1 MTIEPSAP
9 QEMDKDHLVIR
20 HPDGTVTK
28 TALPPQVG
36 DTIRLGRELDNDV
49 PLPDPRTSR
58 HHAYIR
64 RTVKDSLEICDVGSA
79 NGTIVGSLRLQ
90 PNEWYPLAPDQ
101 VVMLGDTRVLW
112 EQALS
117 SQDTIGM
124 MPITGPK
131 TTPVTKKP
139 AQKSAAWLPWAI
151 GAAALLLLL
160 LFGWGIFAFLK
171 SANAPITAATPA
183 AGAPADIA
191 QQTPEGATE
200 GGQPSSPA
208 ETPTPE
214 RPMAPAAPFVSLEDV
229 RFLPVISGALFDPD
243 HVYLI
248 ATVRVENLGDEA
260 FTVSTKQFL
269 LHTDTNETITEFGQG
284 LAPSEFTRL
293 GVTDRFD
300 NLAIRSGG
308 SVSEELIFYLEAKA
322 YNLALVFHPTGF
334 EQLVIEAGL
343 VDAGQQLAQLLGT
356 PAATGEGTAVAAAAS
371 PTAGATATLGSA
383 GAAAPADNYQ
393 RSIPDSSLVGTIA
406 YADFNGATYDL
417 FFGNVATGES
427 TFWRG
432 ESSQPAFSHNGNR
445 IAYHSW
451 ANNSRG
457 LITSNIDHSN
467 GFLIGTF
474 IEDQLPTWSP
484 DDGQLLFLSR
494 RTGTRQSQFYLA
506 PSNVERPEA
515 QFIMEGEYPTW
526 HAGGAVVF
534 KGWGNS
540 GEGLQVAP
548 DGSNLTDFKPLTD
561 QPGDTAP
568 SVSPDGK
575 KVAFMSNRNNNWDI
589 YVVNIDGSNLQRLTT
604 DDAQDGLPAWSP
616 DGKAIAFV
624 SNRGGPWAVWA
635 MTPNGTGIEQ
645 LFTYQGGPDGF
656 VASEPTHDTTRG
668 WAEER
673 ISWSAKTY

>member
-1 MTIEPSAP
+1 MTVETSAP
-9 QEMDKDHLVIR
+9 QEMDKDHLVVR

-28 TALPPQVG
+28 TALPAQVG

-90 PNEWYPLAPDQ
+90 PNEWYPLAPGQ
-101 VVMLGDTRVLW
+101 VVMMGDTRVLW

-124 MPITGPK
+124 MPVAGPK
-131 TTPVTKKP
+131 TTPVAKKP
-139 AQKSAAWLPWAI
+139 AQKSALWLPWAA
-151 GAAALLLLL
+151 GAAVLLLLL
-160 LFGWGIFAFLK
+160 LAAWGMFALLK
-171 SANAPITAATPA
+171 ANAPITAATPA
-183 AGAPADIA
+183 VDAPADIA

-200 GGQPSSPA
+200 SGHASPA
-208 ETPTPE
+208 ETPTPQ
-214 RPMAPAAPFVSLEDV
+214 RPLAPAAPFVSLEGI
-229 RFLPVISGALFDPD
+229 RFLPVISGALFDTE
-243 HVYLI
+243 HVYMI
-248 ATVRVENLGDEA
+248 GTVRVENLGDEP
-260 FTVSTKQFL
+260 FTVSTNQFTVQ
-269 LHTDTNETITEFGQG
+269 TDTGEVLKELGQE
-284 LAPSEFTRL
+284 LAPSEFKRM
-293 GVTDRFD
+293 GVTDRFN
-300 NLAIRSGG
+300 NLALRSGG
-308 SVSEELIFYLEAKA
+308 SVSEELIFYLETKP
-322 YNLALVFHPTGF
+322 YNLTLSFTPDGF
-334 EQLVIEAGL
+334 EPLVMETGM
-343 VDAGQQLAQLLGT
+343 VYAGQQLAQLLGT
-356 PAATGEGTAVAAAAS
+356 PVAAETTVASASPAISETTPTAVAAS
-371 PTAGATATLGSA
+371 
-383 GAAAPADNYQ
+383 GAAPSDGYL

-427 TFWRG
+427 VFWRG
-432 ESSQPAFSHNGNR
+432 ETSQPAFSNAGDR

-467 GFLIGTF
+467 GFLVGTF

-484 DDGQLLFLSR
+484 DDGQILFLSR

-548 DGSNLTDFKPLTD
+548 DGSTLTDFKPLTD
-561 QPGDTAP
+561 QIGDTAP

-589 YVVNIDGSNLQRLTT
+589 YVINIDGSNLQRLTT
-604 DDAQDGLPAWSP
+604 DDAQDGLPTWSP

-645 LFTYQGGPDGF
+645 LFTYQGSPDGF

>member
-1 MTIEPSAP
+1 MTTETPTP

-20 HPDGTVTK
+20 HPDGSVTK
-28 TALPPQVG
+28 IALPPQVG

-90 PNEWYPLAPDQ
+90 ANEWYPLAPGQ
-101 VVMLGDTRVLW
+101 VVMMGDTRVLW

-124 MPITGPK
+124 MPIAGPK
-131 TTPVTKKP
+131 TTPVAKKSS
-139 AQKSAAWLPWAI
+139 QKSASWMPWAI
-151 GAAALLLLL
+151 GAAILLLLL
-160 LFGWGIFAFLK
+160 LAIWGIFALLK
-171 SANAPITAATPA
+171 PADTSITAATPA

-200 GGQPSSPA
+200 GGQPVLPT
-208 ETPTPE
+208 ETPTPK
-214 RPMAPAAPFVSLEDV
+214 RPMAPAVPFVSLEDL
-229 RFLPVISGALFDPD
+229 RFLPVISGALFDTE
-243 HVYLI
+243 HVYMI
-248 ATVRVENLGDEA
+248 GTVRIENLGDEP
-260 FTVSTKQFL
+260 FTVSTHQFTL
-269 LHTDTNETITEFGQG
+269 QTDTGEVLKELGRE
-284 LAPSEFTRL
+284 LAPSEFKRM
-293 GVTDRFD
+293 GVTDRFN
-300 NLAIRSGG
+300 NLALRSGG
-308 SVSEELIFYLEAKA
+308 SVSEELIFYLETKA
-322 YNLALVFHPTGF
+322 YNLTLSFTPDGF
-334 EQLVIEAGL
+334 EPLVMETGTVYAGE
-343 VDAGQQLAQLLGT
+343 QLAQLLGT
-356 PAATGEGTAVAAAAS
+356 PVAEGTMVASASPAISDTTPTAAAV
-371 PTAGATATLGSA
+371 SA
-383 GAAAPADNYQ
+383 VPSDGYL

-417 FFGNVATGES
+417 FFGNVATGDS
-427 TFWRG
+427 IFWRG
-432 ESSQPAFSHNGNR
+432 ETSQPAFSNSGER
-445 IAYHSW
+445 IACHSW

-457 LITSNIDHSN
+457 LITSNMDHSN
-467 GFLIGTF
+467 GFLVGTF

-484 DDGQLLFLSR
+484 DDGQILFLSR

-506 PSNVERPEA
+506 PSNIERPEA

-526 HAGGAVVF
+526 HASNNVVF

-540 GEGLQVAP
+540 GEGLKMAP
-548 DGSNLTDFKPLTD
+548 DGSNLSDFNPLTEHI
-561 QPGDTAP
+561 GDTAP
-568 SVSPDGK
+568 SISPDGK

-589 YVVNIDGSNLQRLTT
+589 YIINIDGSNLQRLTT
-604 DDAQDGLPAWSP
+604 DDAQDGLPTWSP

-624 SNRGGPWAVWA
+624 SNRGGPWSVWA
-635 MTPNGTGIEQ
+635 MTSNGTGIEQ
-645 LFTYQGGPDGF
+645 LFTYQGSPDGF
-656 VASEPTHDTTRG
+656 VASEPTHDSTRG